1 MSRQNGDDPGGGDPR
16 TSEPTVDSGS
26 LRAGMPRTIGRYALQ
41 GVIASG
47 GMGTVYKAVQ
57 ENPRRTVAVKV
68 MRAGVTSASA
78 LRRFEYE
85 AQLLGRLRHPG
96 IAQIFEAGTHDDGTG
111 PVPFFA
117 MEYIPNARSITR
129 FARDK
134 KLGVREKLELF
145 VRVCEAVHH
154 GHQKGIVH
162 RDLKPSN
169 ILVGPNGNPRV
180 IDFGVARATDSDMAL
195 TMQQTDVGQLIGTVQ
210 YMSPEQCEADPHDLD
225 TRSDVYALGVVLYQ
239 LLCDRLPYE
248 LQKTPIYEATRVIR
262 EHDPERPS
270 AINAKLRG
278 DIETIALKALEK
290 ERERRYQSAAELAQD
305 LKRYLAGDAIAAR
318 PASLS
323 YQLIVF
329 ARRNKGA
336 LIASAAIFVAILG
349 GAILSTA
356 LYFRAENN
364 RLAAEQQ
371 QDKTDAAVA
380 YVQDLLASVDPTKY
394 GDQVGVSE
402 LLEKYTED
410 IEKKFEGQPEIE
422 AKVRTA
428 IAGNI
433 MYLNFLERTDA
444 SARHLETAERQLSL
458 AIDLLRDSLGSD
470 HPDTLGVLDMKIKL
484 LDFQGRHDDLEQL
497 QRELVET
504 RTKTF
509 GADHPMT
516 LSASLSLGD
525 ELVERGRLDEAETL
539 IARVLE
545 VRRRDSGPGAR
556 DTLSAMSSMRD
567 LLRAQGKIAEA
578 ERIALQTVEGR
589 RITEEP
595 RAKRLRHAVA
605 ALAGLYIEQGK
616 IEQAEALYDGET
628 FTLDELGLERWYLD
642 GSPARSD
649 EAAVV
654 ILVWWEPWCP
664 FSQQFVPRFE
674 GFHRSSVDKP
684 VRVIGLTS
692 LSRGTTEEQARD
704 FMERNEFSFPNA
716 KVDGRSFD
724 KLGLLGVPAAAAILN
739 GKLVWSG
746 HPERVTSELIDAL
759 VRADSSGR

>member
-1 MSRQNGDDPGGGDPR
+1 
-16 TSEPTVDSGS
+16 
-26 LRAGMPRTIGRYALQ
+26 MPRHIGRYALQ

-96 IAQIFEAGTHDDGTG
+96 IAQIFEAGTHDDGG
-111 PVPFFA
+111 GAVPFFA

-134 KLGVREKLELF
+134 KLGVRNKLELF

-239 LLCDRLPYE
+239 LLCGRLPYE
-248 LQKTPIYEATRVIR
+248 LEKTPIYEATRVIR
-262 EHDPERPS
+262 ESDPQRPS
-270 AINAKLRG
+270 TISTKLRG
-278 DIETIALKALEK
+278 DIETIVLKALEK
-290 ERERRYQSAAELAQD
+290 DRERRYQSAIELAQD
-305 LKRYLAGDAIAAR
+305 LKRYLAGDAIMAR

-323 YQLIVF
+323 YQFRVF

-336 LIASAAIFVAILG
+336 LIAAAGILVAILG

-356 LYFRAENN
+356 LYFRAENS

-371 QDKTDAAVA
+371 EEKTAAAVA
-380 YVQDLLASVDPTKY
+380 YLQELVGSVDPTKY
-394 GDQVGVSE
+394 GDQVGVAE
-402 LLEKYTED
+402 LLDRYAAS
-410 IEKKFEGQPEIE
+410 IETRFEGQPEVE
-422 AKVRTA
+422 AKVRHALAGSYMYLMLLERMEDSARRLDTAEQQLTTA
-428 IAGNI
+428 IELFRESVGP
-433 MYLNFLERTDA
+433 
-444 SARHLETAERQLSL
+444 
-458 AIDLLRDSLGSD
+458 D
-470 HPDTLGVLDMKIKL
+470 HPDSLDALEMKIEL
-484 LDFQGRHDDLEQL
+484 LDFRGRHDDVEQL
-497 QRELVET
+497 RRELVDIHT
-504 RTKTF
+504 SNL
-509 GADHPMT
+509 GADHPTT
-516 LSASLSLGD
+516 LWACQALGNV
-525 ELVERGRLDEAETL
+525 LRERGQLDEAEAL

-545 VRRRDSGPGAR
+545 VRRRDPGPQAR
-556 DTLSAMSSMRD
+556 ATLSTMSSMVR
-567 LLRAQGKIAEA
+567 LLHASGRLAEA
-578 ERIALQTVEGR
+578 EQLALEVVEGR
-589 RITEEP
+589 RITDEP
-595 RAKRLRHAVA
+595 TSKQRRNAVA
-605 ALAGLYIEQGK
+605 ALASLYIDRGK
-616 IEQAEALYDGET
+616 VELAEALYEGET
-628 FTLDELGLERWYLD
+628 FTLDEMGVEHWYVE
-642 GSPARSD
+642 GPPGRTG
-649 EAAVV
+649 EASVL

-664 FSQQFVPRFE
+664 FSQKFVPKFE

-704 FMERNEFSFPNA
+704 FVQRNEFSFANA
-716 KVDGRSFD
+716 RVDGSCFE
-724 KLGLLGVPAAAAILN
+724 KLGFLRVPSAAVVLN
-739 GKLVWSG
+739 GQLVWSG
-746 HPERVTSELIDAL
+746 HPEYVTNAFIDAL
-759 VRADSSGR
+759 VRAGSG